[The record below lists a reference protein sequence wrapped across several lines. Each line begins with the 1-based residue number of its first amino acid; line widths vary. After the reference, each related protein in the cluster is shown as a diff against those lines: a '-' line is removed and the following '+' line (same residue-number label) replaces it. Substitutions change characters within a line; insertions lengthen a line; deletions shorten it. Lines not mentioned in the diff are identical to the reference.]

1 MRTRRLL
8 PLLGVTTAYLALVAW
23 ATLGPS
29 PWRAEGNQAPLGVL
43 NPSIWLERATWSTGS
58 TYEFAA
64 NIVMFVPVG
73 VLFAMLVG
81 ARRWLLA
88 LGAAALLTCA
98 IEVAQIP
105 IDDRISDP
113 RDLLANTAGAVIGL
127 ALAGM
132 VWVVRWGWFAG
143 ERALQRSA

>member
-1 MRTRRLL
+1 MPGRRLL

-23 ATLGPS
+23 ATLGPA

-43 NPSIWLERATWSTGS
+43 NPSIWLERATWTTGS
-58 TYEFAA
+58 SFEFTA
-64 NIVMFVPVG
+64 NILMFVPVG
-73 VLFAMLVG
+73 VLFAMLFG
-81 ARRWLLA
+81 ARRWIIA

-105 IDDRISDP
+105 LDDRISDP
-113 RDLLANTAGAVIGL
+113 RDLLANTTGAVIGL

-132 VWVVRWGWFAG
+132 VWAFRWAWIAG
-143 ERALQRSA
+143 ERAMQRSV

>member
-43 NPSIWLERATWSTGS
+43 NPSIWFERATWSTGS

-132 VWVVRWGWFAG
+132 VWVVRWGWIAG

>member
-1 MRTRRLL
+1 MSARRLV
-8 PLLGVTTAYLALVAW
+8 PLIGVTTAYLALVAW
-23 ATLGPS
+23 ITLGPA

-43 NPSIWLERATWSTGS
+43 TPSIWLDRATWSTGS
-58 TYEFAA
+58 SFEFTA
-64 NIVMFVPVG
+64 NILMFVPVG
-73 VLFAMLVG
+73 VLFAMLLG

-88 LGAAALLTCA
+88 LGAATLLTCA

-105 IDDRISDP
+105 LDDRISDP
-113 RDLLANTAGAVIGL
+113 RDLLANSAGAAIGL

-132 VWVVRWGWFAG
+132 VWFLRSAWTAG